1 MFQIETVYSREERE
15 RETEREREGG
25 GREGEGG
32 GGADGIRWVDSVIC
46 NNGLY
51 IKHNLY
57 LPLAPQFLSLNVP
70 PPHPPTPKNKK
81 MKLTL
86 IDHAGLTS
94 NMNFQNIFPAFQP

>member
-15 RETEREREGG
+15 RERERERGREG

-32 GGADGIRWVDSVIC
+32 GGADGIRWVDSTLNIF
-46 NNGLY
+46 L
-51 IKHNLY
+51 H

-81 MKLTL
+81 MK
-86 IDHAGLTS
+86 
-94 NMNFQNIFPAFQP
+94 Q

>member
-15 RETEREREGG
+15 RERERGREG

-51 IKHNLY
+51 IKHIF
-57 LPLAPQFLSLNVP
+57 AS
-70 PPHPPTPKNKK
+70 TP
-81 MKLTL
+81 
-86 IDHAGLTS
+86 GPS
-94 NMNFQNIFPAFQP
+94 IFIPKCSPSQPSHSEKQENEINTY